1 MTAASKHQ
9 RVGFQSMG
17 PGRRRRGNDQVL
29 ILFLIF
35 LDLVWVL
42 VAYTGSFLSR
52 MYLPLPLTTDF
63 LPISRMTAVG
73 HPVVFILTTQLAIL
87 YFFSFYDLPLLK
99 QRQHLVPRVTTA
111 LGLQLL
117 GVAAWFFF
125 LGDLS
130 FPRSV
135 LVIFWLVNVV
145 GVVTLRLWFIKKVAK
160 SGLVRVLLVGTSE
173 DVRMFLVSISELRHV
188 STHDIVGMVGLQDT
202 PQPPEPGLGIPWL
215 GRIQEL
221 PKILEEVVVDE
232 TILLSPTGWKDTFVD
247 RLARLSQEQLMA
259 GRPRVLVVPSVY
271 DILVGRVSSLRLQ
284 DVPLVEVLK
293 NPKEEIAFLLKSA
306 CDTVAAAALLVLF
319 LPVIVISAI
328 LVKLSSRGPVL
339 YRQSRVG
346 RDGQEFV
353 LYKLRTMVDDAE
365 ALTGPVLAR
374 SGDDR
379 VTQVGRF
386 LRATRIDELPQ
397 LVNVLNGSMSLVGP
411 RPERPEFV
419 NDYYYRIPGYS
430 ERFQVKPGLT
440 GLAQVNG
447 EYHTTPEYKLKYD
460 LAYIYNYTLW
470 LDVRVLAETIKVIL
484 TKRGI

>member
-35 LDLVWVL
+35 LDLAWVL

-135 LVIFWLVNVV
+135 LVIFWLVNVA

-328 LVKLSSRGPVL
+328 LVKLSSHGPVL

-346 RDGQEFV
+346 RDGQE
-353 LYKLRTMVDDAE
+353 LRTMVDDAE

-379 VTQVGRF
+379 VTRVGRF